1 MASSWFEAGRI
12 EVSPSYGLIHANG
25 RRVAYRQVE
34 LITFDSL
41 EVKEVV
47 NTDVTPIVWADTSY
61 AAVAIY
67 GK

>member
-12 EVSPSYGLIHANG
+12 EERLSYGLIHADG

-34 LITFDSL
+34 LITFDSF
-41 EVKEVV
+41 EVEEVV
-47 NTDVTPIVWADTSY
+47 NTDVAPIVWADTNS
-61 AAVAIY
+61 ATIAIY